1 MLVPMSLSTQWVR
14 APDQKDRSSIQKGSS
29 SIPRTPLIS
38 PSSTFTQDVEF
49 MGESRE
55 GKDKSVAAPPLAEVE
70 AGYQGGEYD
79 EQGNIAWYYDDKKK
93 SKVVVGGNG
102 EIPRHDELKR
112 SYRTSD
118 ARKYHSLI
126 PEHFP
131 IGDPATMEDRPSPIE
146 VVIPKVDAP
155 TGTDLLP
162 HHSSSPAQGNEQ
174 SGRKADEDVSEDE
187 GEKSPRPITYSPN
200 YAFMPDLIPPS
211 PVIET
216 RDRDRD
222 EEKEKHRSGKD
233 VMKRGR
239 KPKERVVL
247 LRGDCC
253 RYWVYLRR
261 AKSVIGEIQ
270 VDSFFCS
277 PFLCS
282 SPRLS
287 PSSPPRTYP
296 RLSLRP
302 SVSMHF
308 AAYLEWIR
316 VLVRGI
322 RLIEV
327 LTQRCKLRQSSNK
340 EAPELRIKSVTMPAS
355 RDRRDR
361 DPCRGKQQEESGKPS
376 YFSKNFSCLHYLN
389 SPLVTDMTHR

>member
-1 MLVPMSLSTQWVR
+1 MLVPMSLLSTQWVR
-14 APDQKDRSSIQKGSS
+14 VPDQRDRSSIQKGNS

-38 PSSTFTQDVEF
+38 PSSTSTQDV
-49 MGESRE
+49 GESRE
-55 GKDKSVAAPPLAEVE
+55 GKDKSVVAPPLAEVE

-79 EQGNIAWYYDDKKK
+79 EQGDIAW
-93 SKVVVGGNG
+93 
-102 EIPRHDELKR
+102 

-118 ARKYHSLI
+118 ARKYHSSI

-174 SGRKADEDVSEDE
+174 SGRKADEAVSEDE

-222 EEKEKHRSGKD
+222 DEKEKHRSGKD

-239 KPKERVVL
+239 KP
-247 LRGDCC
+247 
-253 RYWVYLRR
+253 
-261 AKSVIGEIQ
+261 
-270 VDSFFCS
+270 
-277 PFLCS
+277 
-282 SPRLS
+282 
-287 PSSPPRTYP
+287 
-296 RLSLRP
+296 
-302 SVSMHF
+302 
-308 AAYLEWIR
+308 
-316 VLVRGI
+316 
-322 RLIEV
+322 
-327 LTQRCKLRQSSNK
+327 
-340 EAPELRIKSVTMPAS
+340 
-355 RDRRDR
+355 
-361 DPCRGKQQEESGKPS
+361 
-376 YFSKNFSCLHYLN
+376 
-389 SPLVTDMTHR
+389 